1 MRIRI
6 NKKGFTLIE
15 ILIAMAISCFV
26 VIALYQTF
34 SLQQKSYGIQE
45 NVAAMQQTLRVS
57 LLMLTDDLR
66 MAGFDSQLSGN
77 FGITDIQARDID
89 NNADS
94 TLAGN
99 SSITFTV
106 DWNEDG
112 GIDEN
117 ETIQYSVYDFID
129 TDGNLD
135 LARDNGGG
143 RQLFAENVQ
152 KFGMAY
158 AFDKDQDGELD
169 TYKASNAGDT
179 EHIIWAVDS
188 DGDNDLDI
196 NLDTNLD
203 GIIDINDSPGGA
215 GTNGII
221 EGTALTDFSGTA
233 IADVAVADIK
243 AVRIWLIVET
253 DEINPGYNNTDT
265 FIAGKY
271 VITPN
276 LKKRIR
282 QASTIVHCRNLAL

>member
-1 MRIRI
+1 MMPI
-6 NKKGFTLIE
+6 NKKGVTLIE
-15 ILIAMAISCFV
+15 ILVAMAISSAIIIV
-26 VIALYQTF
+26 LYRTF

-45 NVAAMQQTLRVS
+45 NVAEMQQTIRSAFLI
-57 LLMLTDDLR
+57 LTDDLK

-77 FGITDIQARDID
+77 FGITNIQARDID
-89 NNADS
+89 NNTDV
-94 TLAGN
+94 TLTGN

-106 DWNEDG
+106 DQDEDG
-112 GIDEN
+112 AVDGN

-129 TDGNLD
+129 TDDNLD
-135 LARDNGGG
+135 LALDNGGG
-143 RQLFAENVQ
+143 RQLLAENVR

-158 AFDKDQDGELD
+158 AFDEDQDGKLD

-215 GTNGII
+215 GSNGII
-221 EGTALTDFSGTA
+221 EGAALTNFSDAA

-253 DEINPGYNNTDT
+253 DETNPGYNNTDT

-276 LKKRIR
+276 VNKRMR
-282 QASTIVHCRNLAL
+282 QASTIIHCRNLAL